1 MDMCITTAARPTG
14 QPRFTG
20 VAILDDQGAIVSCNA
35 MAAASL
41 AAKNPVGRLFCD
53 ILVEAISF
61 GLISN
66 FAASQIRDGVE
77 TGTSTFH
84 TTDGRTFLFRSQLFE
99 TGKALEWT
107 DVSAALASI
116 DRYDLCPGML
126 SRSGFL
132 AAVTELAKVDND
144 VTIVHLDLDNF
155 REINEV
161 FGQEI
166 GDKLIRRVGERIS
179 AECDCDSGHLAHGAG
194 GEFFLVTQQANVL
207 PLSEAIREILR
218 RPHLIDGKMVY
229 STASMGF
236 AHCTET
242 DGAEFTLR
250 NAGMALRKA
259 QSVGG
264 DQSCAFTAE
273 MRQSMHRK
281 QILETE
287 LRKALAL
294 RQFSLVYQPQYKIK
308 QRQLVGF
315 EALLRW
321 SHPDLGVVS
330 PGEFIPLA
338 EELGLILPIGEWV
351 LRTAC
356 KKAATWPVEISISA
370 NVSPLQFRSTTIVP
384 MVAAALEASGLDPRR
399 LDLEVTEGAI
409 LLNSAPI
416 MDNFHRL
423 KAIGVKFSMDDFGTG
438 YSSLSYLRKFP
449 FDKIKIDQSFIRS
462 LSADREG
469 LAIIRAICALGHTL
483 GLATIAEG
491 VETEEEL
498 RQIEEEGCQLVQG
511 YLTGRPLAPNV
522 ADSLAASS
530 ASYLEMDI

>member
-1 MDMCITTAARPTG
+1 MDTRITTAARTID
-14 QPRFTG
+14 QLSFTG
-20 VAILDDQGAIVSCNA
+20 VAILNDQGAIVSCNSV
-35 MAAASL
+35 AAASL
-41 AAKNPVGRLFCD
+41 AGKNPEGRLFFD
-53 ILVEAISF
+53 ILAEAVSS
-61 GLISN
+61 GLVSS
-66 FAASQIRDGVE
+66 FAASQIRTGVE
-77 TGTSTFH
+77 TGTSTFQ
-84 TTDGRTFLFRSQLFE
+84 TTDGRTFLFRGQSVE
-99 TGKALEWT
+99 NGKALEWT
-107 DVSAALASI
+107 DVSAVLVSI
-116 DRYDLCPGML
+116 DRHDLCPGLL
-126 SRSGFL
+126 SRNGFL
-132 AAVTELAKVDND
+132 AAVTELTKVDDD

-155 REINEV
+155 REVNEV

-166 GDKLIRRVGERIS
+166 GDKLIRRVGERIA
-179 AECDCDSGHLAHGAG
+179 AECNRDNGRLSHGAG
-194 GEFFLVTQQANVL
+194 GEFFLVTQQANVS
-207 PLSEAIREILR
+207 PLSEAILEILR
-218 RPHLIDGKMVY
+218 RPHLINGKMIY

-236 AHCTET
+236 AHCTKI

-264 DQSCAFTAE
+264 DQTCAFTAE

-294 RQFSLVYQPQYKIK
+294 RQFSLVYQPQYQIK
-308 QRQLVGF
+308 QRHLVGF

-321 SHPDLGVVS
+321 KHPDLGVVS

-356 KKAATWPVEISISA
+356 KKATAWPSGISISA
-370 NVSPLQFRSTTIVP
+370 NVSPLQFRSTTIVS
-384 MVAAALEASGLDPRR
+384 MVAAALEASGLDARR

-483 GLATIAEG
+483 GLTTIAEG
-491 VETEEEL
+491 VETEAEL
-498 RQIEEEGCQLVQG
+498 QQIDEEGCQLVQG
-511 YLTGRPLAPNV
+511 YLTGRPLAPDL

-530 ASYLEMDI
+530 VKYI